1 MSIGTLCAQGRTMTF
16 TSVTDAKFFV
26 YLNGRLQ
33 NERSTG
39 MITLNNLEDKEYH
52 VRIVIDDPFVVAA
65 TKRIRPGENGCE
77 YSVRFNAV
85 REKVELKK
93 VDTRTRRSEES
104 SWVGESGSSTAE
116 PTSEPTTP
124 HHHSIIRRNSYQDTT
139 AEIIINTPRS
149 LRIEQ

>member
-1 MSIGTLCAQGRTMTF
+1 MTF

-52 VRIVIDDPFVVAA
+52 VRIVIDDPFEVAA
-65 TKRIRPGENGCE
+65 TKRIRPDENGCE

-85 REKVELKK
+85 KEKVELKK
-93 VDTRTRRSEES
+93 IDTHGRHREES
-104 SWVGESGSSTAE
+104 SWTSESGNSTPE
-116 PTSEPTTP
+116 PATEPTTP
-124 HHHSIIRRNSYQDTT
+124 RRRSTIRRNSYQDTT
-139 AEIIINTPRS
+139 AERIINTPRS
-149 LRIEQ
+149 LHLEQ